1 MKAEHTGDCSQNLIF
16 LSKHIEGEFFIVSD
30 SDDVFDNRRIETLL
44 QLMDD
49 ATAVSYR
56 QCIKVII
63 PMHNID
69 PWIKTTIASA
79 ISIDVLSLLTSPP
92 SNQHQVVEYYH
103 TFANMIRQL
112 NRPKDAGVYDEAV
125 KGILNSLN

>member
-1 MKAEHTGDCSQNLIF
+1 LKAEHTGDCSQNLIF

-56 QCIKVII
+56 QSIKVII
-63 PMHNID
+63 PMHN
-69 PWIKTTIASA
+69 
-79 ISIDVLSLLTSPP
+79 
-92 SNQHQVVEYYH
+92 Y
-103 TFANMIRQL
+103 
-112 NRPKDAGVYDEAV
+112 
-125 KGILNSLN
+125 